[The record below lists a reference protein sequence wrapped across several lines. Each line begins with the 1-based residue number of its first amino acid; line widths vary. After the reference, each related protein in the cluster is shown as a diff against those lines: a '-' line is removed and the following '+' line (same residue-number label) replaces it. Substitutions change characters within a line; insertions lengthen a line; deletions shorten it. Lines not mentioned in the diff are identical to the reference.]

1 MPKGRGGLDFMKKTY
16 IIPSIEVVNIEA
28 VEMIAT
34 SIRIDRDQKGR
45 EQLGN
50 ERGED
55 RQWGNIW
62 AD

>member
-1 MPKGRGGLDFMKKTY
+1 MKQTY

-34 SIRIDRDQKGR
+34 SIRIDRNASGS

>member
-1 MPKGRGGLDFMKKTY
+1 MDKKQYST
-16 IIPSIEVVNIEA
+16 PTTEVIDITA
-28 VEMIAT
+28 SQMLAT

-50 ERGED
+50 NRDDE

>member
-1 MPKGRGGLDFMKKTY
+1 MKKTY

-28 VEMIAT
+28 VEMLAA
-34 SIRIDRDQKGR
+34 SIQITNQRGSD
-45 EQLGN
+45 QLGN
-50 ERGED
+50 NRDDE

>member
-1 MPKGRGGLDFMKKTY
+1 MKKTY

-28 VEMIAT
+28 VEMLAA
-34 SIRIDRDQKGR
+34 SIRIDREARGDQ
-45 EQLGN
+45 QLGN

>member
-1 MPKGRGGLDFMKKTY
+1 MDKKQYST
-16 IIPSIEVVNIEA
+16 PTTEVIDITA
-28 VEMIAT
+28 SQMLAT

>member
-1 MPKGRGGLDFMKKTY
+1 MKKTY

-28 VEMIAT
+28 VEMLAA
-34 SIRIDRDQKGR
+34 SIRIGIEKGGQSGS

>member
-1 MPKGRGGLDFMKKTY
+1 MDKKQYST
-16 IIPSIEVVNIEA
+16 PTTEVIDITA
-28 VEMIAT
+28 SQMLAT
-34 SIRIDRDQKGR
+34 SIRIDREQRGS

-50 ERGED
+50 DRGE